1 MNTKNSLPDVD
12 TMGYYLLEIIAIS
25 GEYPSN
31 KLYRITGGESYK
43 YTLITTLKQQNI
55 LKTFYRDSLRGLRLT
70 GNAKKKLYNLNPKRY
85 EGILTGNATTNHIKN
100 GLPYRRR
107 LHRIAEATVTIQ
119 NAGIEIFRDE
129 KPDVFSPYWTEDTE
143 LKITYPVFYN
153 SREIKEIGLTFVKIK
168 GARSVGV
175 LLTVREVFV
184 VYNLGN
190 ALMRWDYK
198 SEMYKL
204 NQEH

>member
-1 MNTKNSLPDVD
+1 M
-12 TMGYYLLEIIAIS
+12 
-25 GEYPSN
+25 
-31 KLYRITGGESYK
+31 
-43 YTLITTLKQQNI
+43 
-55 LKTFYRDSLRGLRLT
+55 
-70 GNAKKKLYNLNPKRY
+70 
-85 EGILTGNATTNHIKN
+85 
-100 GLPYRRR
+100 PYRRR